1 MAVLTETQLDDAENI
16 IENMKYRA
24 NDDMDGWYPTFEEVK
39 EYVTGKSRSDIMFLL
54 WLTNPENK
62 LSPEQNEVRK
72 KILKMLY
79 DSSILTIKAD

>member
-39 EYVTGKSRSDIMFLL
+39 EYVTKKSRSDIMFLL